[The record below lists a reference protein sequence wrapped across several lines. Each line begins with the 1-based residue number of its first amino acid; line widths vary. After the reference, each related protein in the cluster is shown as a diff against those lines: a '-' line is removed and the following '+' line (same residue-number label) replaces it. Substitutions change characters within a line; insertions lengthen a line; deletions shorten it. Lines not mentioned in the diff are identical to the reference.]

1 MIRAVLAA
9 LVLGQAA
16 AMNWYQVE
24 TSAPTREPTAAP
36 TATWTKA
43 SDNKVSCNECQVLCG
58 DAGLQMPCIPDDAT
72 NLAFMTQVA
81 TEVNNQAFLGLRFSG
96 GAWSWPAGCGADYG
110 TYNNWYG
117 SAPSG
122 AEGDCV
128 TRLRREGNSRMASD
142 GTLKASISAS
152 RWSRS
157 IAMSAE
163 SESETKQNLT

>member
-1 MIRAVLAA
+1 MGSKYGVINCFA
-9 LVLGQAA
+9 
-16 AMNWYQVE
+16 NI
-24 TSAPTREPTAAP
+24 
-36 TATWTKA
+36 
-43 SDNKVSCNECQVLCG
+43 NECQVLCG

-128 TRLRREGNSRMASD
+128 WNRYYNQWYAVPGDGGNGGYGDAYCYCQVVASLAPTREPTAAPTRN
-142 GTLKASISAS
+142 IPP
-152 RWSRS
+152 
-157 IAMSAE
+157 
-163 SESETKQNLT
+163 